1 MSRKKQIEIEDNISD
16 LYNHVDDNDLLHN
29 DDNDDD
35 LNGVDWIDTLANGV
49 LEDSL
54 NQMEQISGVDND
66 LYGDNILE
74 GSARRDSFH
83 GGFGDDYLNGGDDDD
98 LLEGGDGDDHLIGG
112 NGTDTA
118 LYAYHRNHLD
128 IQDNGDGT
136 YTVTDGVFEDTLSE
150 VEQISFSDGSMSVG
164 YAIEMRSHQEEIA
177 RFYNALFDRNP
188 DEGGLSYW
196 VNNLADPTI
205 GGGGS
210 TIQDIAQA
218 FTLSAEFQA
227 LYGSNVSNG
236 NFVNLLYQNILHRNA
251 DQAGYEYWL
260 NEINETNDR
269 GSTIIGF
276 SNSAEYVTETASTID
291 NFLANVTLDNY
302 LLA

>member
-1 MSRKKQIEIEDNISD
+1 MSRRKQIEIEDNISD
-16 LYNHVDDNDLLHN
+16 LYNDLDDNDLL
-29 DDNDDD
+29 DDSDD
-35 LNGVDWIDTLANGV
+35 LTGEDGIYTFTNGE
-49 LEDSL
+49 LEDTL
-54 NQMEQISGVDND
+54 NQMEQISDVDDD
-66 LYGDNILE
+66 LYGDDSDDTLDGGI
-74 GSARRDSFH
+74 GKDSFH
-83 GGFGDDYLNGGDDDD
+83 GGLGDDYLNGGDDDD
-98 LLEGGDGDDHLIGG
+98 ILDGGDGNDHLVGG

-118 LYAYHRNHLD
+118 QYAYHRNHLD
-128 IQDNGDGT
+128 IHDNGDGT

-150 VEQISFSDGSMSVG
+150 VEQISFSDGNMSVG
-164 YAIEMRSHQEEIA
+164 YAIEIRSHQEEIA
-177 RFYNALFDRNP
+177 RFYNALFERDP

-218 FTLSAEFQA
+218 FTQSAEFQA
-227 LYGSNVSNG
+227 LYGSDVSNG
-236 NFVNLLYQNILHRNA
+236 DFVNLLYQNILHRSA

-269 GSTIIGF
+269 GSTIVGF
-276 SNSAEYVTETASTID
+276 SNSVEYEIETASAID
-291 NFLANVTLDNY
+291 NFLANVTLDSY

>member
-16 LYNHVDDNDLLHN
+16 LYNDLDDNDLLHN
-29 DDNDDD
+29 DNNDDD
-35 LNGVDWIDTLANGV
+35 LNGEDWIYTLANGV

-54 NQMEQISGVDND
+54 NQIEQISNVDND
-66 LYGDNILE
+66 LYGDTILE
-74 GSARRDSFH
+74 GSTKTDSFH

-98 LLEGGDGDDHLIGG
+98 LLEGGDGDDHLVGG

-118 LYAYHRNHLD
+118 LYAYHRNHTD
-128 IQDNGDGT
+128 IHDNGDGT

-150 VEQISFSDGSMSVG
+150 VEQISFSDGSISVG
-164 YAIEMRSHQEEIA
+164 YAIEIRSHQEEIA
-177 RFYNALFDRNP
+177 RFYNALFERNP

-218 FTLSAEFQA
+218 FTQSEEFQA
-227 LYGSNVSNG
+227 LYGSNVSNS

-269 GSTIIGF
+269 GSTIVGF
-276 SNSAEYVTETASTID
+276 SNSAEYVTETASAID